1 MGIAR
6 TVHPFPARM
15 ASEVAFRALEGLATG
30 NRVLDPMCGSGVV
43 VRRALEAG
51 HEAIGIDI
59 DPLAILM
66 ARVWTTSIPES
77 IQPTLGFEL
86 AETAAMLVGTDP
98 LLPWIDGDKDTTEYI
113 DFWFGRP
120 QSDHI
125 RAIVAA
131 SKEFQGLRRDIVN
144 LALSRIIVTKTK
156 GASLAADVSHSR
168 PHRVRTCN
176 DFDVFTEFG
185 KSFARLMKILRKSPV
200 PAKGKIRRG
209 DARSLRGVKSESI
222 DAVVTSPP
230 YINAIDYLRGHKLA
244 LVWLGYAS
252 KDIRQLKSQGIG
264 AASQRRLKAIHRAS
278 EIVQKASV
286 VCTSPDVE
294 RTVNR
299 YVLDMLACLR
309 QTNRVLRPGGYAVYV
324 VSNSSLRGNE
334 VDTARITTEVA
345 EEAGL
350 SLEDRYVRDIPRQ
363 HRYLPPPQSTG
374 NSQLAARM
382 RTETVLFFRKE
393 KT

>member
-1 MGIAR
+1 MANAR

-15 ASEVAFRALEGLATG
+15 ASEVAFKSLEGLATG
-30 NRVLDPMCGSGVV
+30 SKVLDPMCGSGVV

-66 ARVWTTSIPES
+66 ARVWTTPIPES

-86 AETAAMLVGTDP
+86 AETAAKLVGTGPP
-98 LLPWIDGDKDTTEYI
+98 LSWIDGDEETTEYI
-113 DFWFGRP
+113 DFWFDRP
-120 QSDHI
+120 QSEQI

-131 SKEFQGLRRDIVN
+131 SSQLQGLRRDILN
-144 LALSRIIVTKTK
+144 LALSRIIVTKTR

-168 PHRVRTCN
+168 PHRVRSCN
-176 DFDVFTEFG
+176 DFDVLMEFG
-185 KSFARLMKILRKSPV
+185 KSFARLLKILRKSPV
-200 PAKGKIRRG
+200 SGKGKIRRG
-209 DARSLRGVKSESI
+209 DARYLRGVKRESI

-252 KDIRQLKSQGIG
+252 KDIKQLKSQGIG
-264 AASQRRLKAIHRAS
+264 AASQRQLKANHRARK
-278 EIVQKASV
+278 IAQRASV
-286 VCTSPDVE
+286 NCTSPDVA
-294 RTVNR
+294 RLVNR

-309 QTNRVLRPGGYAVYV
+309 QTSRVLRPGGYAVYV

-345 EEAGL
+345 GASGL
-350 SLEDRYVRDIPRQ
+350 YLESRYVRDIPRQ

-382 RTETVLFFRKE
+382 RTETVLYFRKE
-393 KT
+393 RT